1 MRWRRWGALVL
12 LGGWLTAC
20 SGDAAGAPPKAAAPG
35 SGAAVGSA
43 TSAAPAAS
51 GSSSAAPAG
60 SGTATAPAAPA
71 AAAPTAPRPA
81 DKIGVTFSSRTPN
94 QLPLWLAYERGYFT
108 QNGLEVDELP
118 FLSSTLAGQGIIS
131 NSVQFGL
138 IGTEGIDLNLE
149 AGGPVTH
156 YVAGVT
162 PKLVFK
168 VIAQPDI
175 RRVEDLRGKTVAA
188 TRQGSVTDFLWRK
201 VLDLNGM
208 QLGRDVD
215 IAYPGS
221 TDGAYTA
228 TLAGQIAATPV
239 TTPLDIQAEQ
249 QGLHI
254 LLDVEKLNVAYLM
267 GGVVVRPHYAAAHPD
282 VVERY
287 LRAHLQGVATTL
299 NDPEAAL
306 PVLGKYM
313 QVEDR
318 ELQRA
323 GYETFRPTFTRDQL
337 VPEDAVIATLNES
350 PRPNAKGANPHD
362 FYDNSYLER
371 LKQGGFVDGLYAGR

>member
-1 MRWRRWGALVL
+1 MRLLPRRVWAPVLV
-12 LGGWLTAC
+12 GGWLAAC
-20 SGDAAGAPPKAAAPG
+20 SAGAPAAAPKAAPPA
-35 SGAAVGSA
+35 A
-43 TSAAPAAS
+43 TSASAPA
-51 GSSSAAPAG
+51 
-60 SGTATAPAAPA
+60 TTAPAA

-118 FLSSTLAGQGIIS
+118 FLSSTTAGQGIIS

-138 IGTEGIDLNLE
+138 MGTEGIDLNLE
-149 AGGPVTH
+149 AGSPVTK

-168 VIAQPDI
+168 IVAQPDI
-175 RRVEDLRGKTVAA
+175 QRVEDLRGKTVAA

-201 VLDLNGM
+201 VLELNGL

-221 TDGAYTA
+221 TDGAFTA
-228 TLAGQIAATPV
+228 TLAGQIAATPI
-239 TTPLDIQAEQ
+239 TTPLEIQAEQ
-249 QGLHI
+249 QGLRV
-254 LLDVEKLNVAYLM
+254 LLDVEKLNIPYLM
-267 GGVVVRPHYAAAHPD
+267 GGVVVRTDYAEAHPG

-287 LRAHLQGVATTL
+287 LKAHLQGVATTL

-350 PRPNAKGANPHD
+350 PRPNAKSANPRD

-371 LKQGGFVDGLYAGR
+371 LKQSGFVDSLYAGR

>member
-1 MRWRRWGALVL
+1 MRWVGWGAWGPVLVA
-12 LGGWLTAC
+12 GWLVAC
-20 SGDAAGAPPKAAAPG
+20 SPSAPAASKAALP
-35 SGAAVGSA
+35 VA

-51 GSSSAAPAG
+51 QPPGSAG
-60 SGTATAPAAPA
+60 SPASGGAAQPA

-94 QLPLWLAYERGYFT
+94 QLPLWLAFERGYFA
-108 QNGLEVDELP
+108 QNGLEVDELV
-118 FLSSTLAGQGIIS
+118 FLSSTLAGQGLIS

-138 IGTEGIDLNLE
+138 MGTEGIDLNLE
-149 AGGPVTH
+149 AGSPVTK

-168 VIAQPDI
+168 IVSQPDI

-188 TRQGSVTDFLWRK
+188 TRQGSVSDFLWRK
-201 VLDLNGM
+201 VLELNGL
-208 QLGRDVD
+208 QHGRDVD
-215 IAYPGS
+215 VAYPGS
-221 TDGAYTA
+221 TDGAFTA
-228 TLAGQIAATPV
+228 TLAGQIAATAI

-254 LLDVEKLNVAYLM
+254 LLDVEKLNIPYLM
-267 GGVVVRPHYAAAHPD
+267 GGVAVRTDLAEARPD

-318 ELQRA
+318 DLQRA

-337 VPEDAVIATLNES
+337 VPEAAIIATLNES
-350 PRPNAKGANPHD
+350 PRPNAKGANPSD
-362 FYDNSYLER
+362 FYDNRYLER
-371 LKQGGFVDGLYAGR
+371 IKQSGYVDGLYASR

>member
-1 MRWRRWGALVL
+1 MHLFRSCALL
-12 LGGWLTAC
+12 FLGGWLAAC
-20 SGDAAGAPPKAAAPG
+20 GVS
-35 SGAAVGSA
+35 
-43 TSAAPAAS
+43 APAAS
-51 GSSSAAPAG
+51 PKATSPATTGAAAALPPAAPAPG
-60 SGTATAPAAPA
+60 APAPA

-81 DKIGVTFSSRTPN
+81 DKIGVTYSSRSPN

-108 QNGLEVDELP
+108 QNGLDVDELL
-118 FLSSTLAGQGIIS
+118 FLSSTLAGQGIIA
-131 NSVQFGL
+131 NSAQFGL

-149 AGGPVTH
+149 AGSPVTK

-201 VLDLNGM
+201 VLEMNGL

-221 TDGAYTA
+221 TDGAFTA
-228 TLAGQIAATPV
+228 TLAGQIAATPI
-239 TTPLDIQAEQ
+239 TTPLEIQAEQ
-249 QGLHI
+249 QGLHV
-254 LLDVEKLNVAYLM
+254 LLDVEKLNIAYLM
-267 GGVVVRPHYAAAHPD
+267 GGVVVRTDYAEARPD

-287 LRAHLQGVATTL
+287 LKAHLQGVATTL
-299 NDPEAAL
+299 SDPEAAL

-337 VPEDAVIATLNES
+337 VPEEAVIATLNES
-350 PRPNAKGANPHD
+350 PRPNAKGANPRN

-371 LKQGGFVDGLYAGR
+371 LRQSGFVDSLYAGR

>member
-1 MRWRRWGALVL
+1 MRVFRSCALLL
-12 LGGWLTAC
+12 LGGWLAAC
-20 SGDAAGAPPKAAAPG
+20 SAGAPAAAPKAASPAAP
-35 SGAAVGSA
+35 A
-43 TSAAPAAS
+43 TAAPAAS
-51 GSSSAAPAG
+51 SAAPA
-60 SGTATAPAAPA
+60 PAAPV
-71 AAAPTAPRPA
+71 AAAPATPPPA
-81 DKIGVTFSSRTPN
+81 EKIGVTFSSRTPN

-149 AGGPVTH
+149 AGSPVTK

-175 RRVEDLRGKTVAA
+175 RSVADLRGKTVAA

-201 VLDLNGM
+201 VLELNGL

-215 IAYPGS
+215 IAYTGS

-228 TLAGQIAATPV
+228 TLAGQIAATPI
-239 TTPLDIQAEQ
+239 TTPLEIQAEQ
-249 QGLHI
+249 QGLHV
-254 LLDVEKLNVAYLM
+254 LLDVEQMNIPYLM
-267 GGVVVRPHYAAAHPD
+267 GGVVVRTDYAETHPD

-287 LRAHLQGVATTL
+287 LKAHLQGVATTL
-299 NDPEAAL
+299 NDPEVAL

-337 VPEDAVIATLNES
+337 VPEEAVIATLNES
-350 PRPNAKGANPHD
+350 PRPNAKSANPRD

-371 LKQGGFVDGLYAGR
+371 LKQSGFVDGLYAGR